1 MASFKQIVAA
11 LRREEAR
18 VAKQLAGIQR
28 AISSL
33 EFGGAGTVA
42 IRVGGVPRVKRKR
55 RLSAEARERIRQAQ
69 FRRWAKQ
76 KAGEKK
82 K

>member
-42 IRVGGVPRVKRKR
+42 IRVGVPGVKRKR
-55 RLSAEARERIRQAQ
+55 KLSAEARERIRQAQ